1 MVSGDRLPPRL
12 SDVAEAAG
20 VSTATVSRV
29 LGGSAHKVSAST
41 KELVERTAARLGY
54 RVNPIARALRS
65 SLTRSVG
72 MVVPSIRNPFF
83 TELVEEVE
91 HALSTHDLNLF
102 LSDSRGSVE
111 LEAKRLRSM
120 SAGTVDGILI
130 VPAHA
135 EGSAPAMASAVEQ
148 VPVVQLD
155 REVPSLRIPWVGVE
169 DRSGIRD
176 IMAHLHERGVHSIAH
191 VTSTDAS
198 LSAAV
203 RTDEVSKEASRLG
216 ITLLPE
222 HLIDATFSIADGRAA
237 ATQLMRSAKI
247 PDAVVC
253 TDDLLALGVVAGFQ
267 AEGRSVPGDV
277 LVTGFDDIELASL
290 MLPSLT
296 TVRQP
301 MELIAAEAVRLLT
314 QGRESSRSGAR
325 VTIPGT
331 LQIRRTTQHQVR

>member
-1 MVSGDRLPPRL
+1 MPARL

-29 LGGSAHKVSAST
+29 LGGSAHKVSAAT
-41 KELVERTAARLGY
+41 TELVEKTAARLGY

-65 SLTRSVG
+65 SQTRSVG

-91 HALSTHDLNLF
+91 HALSTHELNLF

-111 LEAKRLRSM
+111 LEARRLRSM

-135 EGSAPAMASAVEQ
+135 EGSAPAMTAAVGQ

-169 DRSGIRD
+169 DRTGIRD
-176 IMAHLHERGVHSIAH
+176 VMAHLHERGVRSIAH

-198 LSAAV
+198 LSASV
-203 RTDEVSKEASRLG
+203 RTLEVTSEASRLG
-216 ITLLPE
+216 ITLAPE
-222 HLIDATFSIADGRAA
+222 HVIDVTFSIAEGRAA
-237 ATQLMRSAKI
+237 AEHLLASGEL

-267 AEGRSVPGDV
+267 AAGHHVPDDV

-301 MELIAAEAVRLLT
+301 MELIATEAVRLLT
-314 QGRESSRSGAR
+314 QGRDSTRSGAR
-325 VTIPGT
+325 ITIPGT
-331 LQIRRTTQHQVR
+331 LQVRQTTTRQR

>member
-1 MVSGDRLPPRL
+1 MSSGDRLPARL
-12 SDVAEAAG
+12 ADVAEAAG

-29 LGGSAHKVSAST
+29 LGGSPHKVSAAT
-41 KELVERTAARLGY
+41 RELVEKTAARLGY

-91 HALSTHDLNLF
+91 HALSAHDLNLF

-120 SAGTVDGILI
+120 SSGTVDGILL
-130 VPAHA
+130 VPCHA
-135 EGSAPAMASAVEQ
+135 ERSAPAMAAAVAQ

-176 IMAHLHERGVHSIAH
+176 VMAHLHERGVRSIAH
-191 VTSTDAS
+191 VTSTESS

-203 RTDEVSKEASRLG
+203 RTQEVIAEAARLG
-216 ITLLPE
+216 ITLRPE
-222 HLIDATFSIADGRAA
+222 HLIDGSFSIAEGHGAA
-237 ATQLMRSAKI
+237 ELLLRSGEV

-253 TDDLLALGVVAGFQ
+253 TDDLLALGVVAGLQ
-267 AEGRSVPGDV
+267 AGGRSVPGDV
-277 LVTGFDDIELASL
+277 LVTGFDDIELASM

-314 QGRESSRSGAR
+314 QGRDATRSGAR
-325 VTIPGT
+325 ITIPGT
-331 LQIRRTTQHQVR
+331 LQVRQTTQPRA